1 MFLNILLVFGLLLAA
16 CSTATPAVQ
25 TQPASEATQETQPEE
40 GLANAPA
47 EFVAGVPIFLS
58 GGAAAPFGV
67 PAQNAANLLIEAINA
82 GELPAPYNTKG
93 IAGVPLRAVFIDE
106 SGGAEVQVSE
116 FRRLFLDEKVNAVI
130 GYISST
136 DCLAVAPVA
145 EEIKGLTVAFDC
157 GTARLFEDAQYKYV
171 FRTNAH
177 QTIDSISAARYL
189 LMQNPDVKS
198 IYGINQNYSWGQD
211 SWANFRDALLKLNPD
226 VQVLGEQFPKLGAGD
241 FSAEISAISQA
252 APEYIHSSFWG
263 ADLDG
268 FMIQAAPRGLFDA
281 STLILS
287 VGEYALPSL
296 GEQILEGTLI
306 GSHGTHGTMAPE
318 NDLNTWFVDKYKE
331 KYGMRP
337 TYPAYHMA
345 QAILGLKMAVEKA
358 AEAQGQWPSDEQVI
372 AAFEHLAFP
381 TPSGEIRLE
390 IGNGHQ
396 AVEDAAFATAGAFN
410 AATGEVDLENVVV
423 FPASCVNPPDATTT
437 QEWIDQ
443 GFPGA
448 TGCP

>member
-1 MFLNILLVFGLLLAA
+1 MKKIMLLMNLLLIAGLLLSA
-16 CSTATPAVQ
+16 CTSATP
-25 TQPASEATQETQPEE
+25 EATAVPETEVPA
-40 GLANAPA
+40 GVANAPA
-47 EFVAGVPIFLS
+47 EYLAGIPVFLS

-82 GELPAPYNTKG
+82 GEAPAPYNSPG
-93 IAGVPLRAVFIDE
+93 LAGVPMKAVFIDE

-177 QTIDSISAARYL
+177 QTIDSIGAARYL
-189 LMQNPDVKS
+189 LLQNPDVKTVA
-198 IYGINQNYSWGQD
+198 GINQNYSWGQD
-211 SWANFRDALLKLNPD
+211 SWANFRDTLLKLKPD
-226 VQVLGEQFPKLGAGD
+226 VEILSEQFPKFGAAE
-241 FSAEISAISQA
+241 FSAELSALAQV

-263 ADLDG
+263 ADLDA
-268 FMIQAAPRGLFDA
+268 FVIQATPRGSFDT
-281 STLILS
+281 STMILS
-287 VGEYALPSL
+287 VGEYATPGL
-296 GEQILEGTLI
+296 GDQIPEGTII
-306 GSHGTHGTMAPE
+306 GSHGTHGSMAPNNE
-318 NDLNTWFVDKYKE
+318 LNTWFVE
-331 KYGMRP
+331 KYTAAYGVRP

-345 QAILGLKMAVEKA
+345 QAILGLKSAIEKA
-358 AEAQGQWPSDEQVI
+358 VADTGAWPTDEQII
-372 AAFEHLAFP
+372 AAFEHLVFS
-381 TPSGEIRLE
+381 TPSGDINLA

-396 AVEDAAFATAGAFN
+396 AVEDAAFATAGPFN
-410 AATGEVDLENVVV
+410 AATGEVDLLNVVV
-423 FPASCVNPPDATTT
+423 FPTACVNPPDGTTT
-437 QEWIDQ
+437 QQWIDE

-448 TGCP
+448 ECP